1 MSQRSRAAVLLLLSS
16 FAVPSPSRAASLS
29 AAPLG
34 HSRLED
40 PASAA
45 VSGPERASSSVRVI
59 TAEEMRESG
68 ARTVGE
74 LLSREAGVNSF
85 DQVGNAFQP
94 TVDLRGWAGSPVPA
108 TAVFLDGVRVNE
120 ADFGQVNWQLLPLED
135 LERVEIRPGPGGA
148 AFGRGAL
155 GGVILLSTRRAAEGA
170 APGVEAGASYG
181 SFQRQKSWTGVDGTL
196 RGFDWRL
203 FASRDLDGGWRE
215 HSRSSADTL
224 RGRLGW
230 RDEGTDVS
238 VVFQHSDDTVR
249 QGGSVTGAELAQDP
263 RRSVSRVDTSSSLDA
278 ATLSLRRSLAYG
290 LSLAG
295 NAYWR
300 SRRESTPENRGRDS
314 FSRSLSEMSQRGA
327 VAQLTWPFS
336 ALGRAGA
343 LEAGVEG
350 GRSEADASS
359 SGDFGGFPFESGTR
373 QKEDLFAAFAH
384 GTVELA
390 PDRLTLDVALRRDES
405 RQHYE
410 DRVTPANGGRAD
422 YGRSS
427 PRLGLTWTPRED
439 SALYASYAEAFRAP
453 AALELTAVGP
463 FGGAPLNPVR
473 ERSWETGAR
482 FNGESGLSLR
492 ASAFRAEV
500 TDEIYF
506 DPTAGAFGR
515 NINLPRARRAGAEA
529 SAFLPLGRFEAS
541 AGYAY
546 TRATFESDVTLSK
559 APFPARQRVR
569 AGDAMPMVPAHRGT
583 LEVALRP
590 TSRSRVSLDGLCVG
604 AQPLLGDE
612 ANDEPALPGYCALNA
627 GASYETE
634 GGWRLS
640 LRGTN
645 LTDARYQTRGILAG
659 LAGRA
664 ERFYVPAPGAGV
676 QATASWRWGAA
687 RAKDDKTVAA
697 R

>member
-1 MSQRSRAAVLLLLSS
+1 MSQRSRAAVLLLSSS
-16 FAVPSPSRAASLS
+16 FVLPPPSAAASL
-29 AAPLG
+29 AAPSLG
-34 HSRLED
+34 HSRLSD

-45 VSGPERASSSVRVI
+45 VSGAGRAAASVRVI
-59 TAEEMRESG
+59 TPQEMRESG

-74 LLSREAGVNSF
+74 LLAREAGVNAF

-108 TAVFLDGVRVNE
+108 AAVFLDGVRVNE

-155 GGVILLSTRRAAEGA
+155 GGVILLSSRRAAEGA
-170 APGVEAGASYG
+170 APGAEAGASYG
-181 SFQRQKSWTGVDGTL
+181 SFHRQKSWTGVDGTA

-203 FASRDLDGGWRE
+203 FASRDLDGGWRD

-230 RDEGTDVS
+230 RDEESDVS
-238 VVFQHSDDTVR
+238 VALQHTDDTLR
-249 QGGSVTGAELAQDP
+249 QGGSVTGAELAAD
-263 RRSVSRVDTSSSLDA
+263 RRRNVSRVDSTSNLNA
-278 ATLSLRRSLAYG
+278 ATLSLRRALPHG

-295 NAYWR
+295 TAYWR
-300 SRRESTPENRGRDS
+300 ARRESTPENRGRS
-314 FSRSLSEMSQRGA
+314 SVSTSRSDMSQRGA

-336 ALGRAGA
+336 LLGRDGA
-343 LEAGVEG
+343 VEGGVEG
-350 GRSEADASS
+350 GRAEASAGS
-359 SGDFGGFPFESGTR
+359 SGDFGGFAFNSGTLH
-373 QKEDLFAAFAH
+373 KDDLFAAFAQA
-384 GTVELA
+384 TVELL
-390 PDRLTLDVALRRDES
+390 PERLTLSAALRRDES

-427 PRLGLTWTPRED
+427 PRAGLTWTPREG

-453 AALELTAVGP
+453 TALELTAVGP
-463 FGGAPLNPVR
+463 FGGVPLSPVK
-473 ERSWETGAR
+473 EKAWEAGAR
-482 FNGESGLSLR
+482 LDGESGLRLR
-492 ASAFRAEV
+492 AAAFRADV

-506 DPTAGAFGR
+506 DPTAGSFGQ
-515 NINLPRARRAGAEA
+515 NINVPRTRRSGVET
-529 SAFLPLGRFEAS
+529 SAFVPLGRFEAS
-541 AGYAY
+541 AGYAW
-546 TRATFESDVTLSK
+546 TRATFQSALTLSK
-559 APFPARQRVR
+559 APFTNQQVR
-569 AGDAMPMVPAHRGT
+569 SGDAMPMVPEHRGT
-583 LEVALRP
+583 LELALRP
-590 TSRSRVSLDGLCVG
+590 TARSRVSVGGLCAG

-612 ANDEPALPGYCALNA
+612 GNDEPALPGYCSLDA

-634 GGWRLS
+634 EGWRFS

-645 LTDARYQTRGILAG
+645 LTDARYQTRGILAALG
-659 LAGRA
+659 ARA

-676 QATASWRWGAA
+676 QATLSWRWGAA
-687 RAKDDKTVAA
+687 REKEEKTVAS